1 MNPPPHGGRR
11 EENLPAALQGADC
24 RDIFLRKSVKLA
36 FRLPVFSKNKTN
48 QRNGAVNR
56 LILARSATTV
66 ADKSTLGG
74 GKCTL
79 GGEIRTPKGET
90 FSLRGCVLKPG
101 GWKAEGFRVP
111 PPPLQG
117 GSDTPQGART
127 NLGRWPGHGREVRP
141 RSERGGCPSSEG
153 GAESGRPV
161 ENGRIDLSARRKS
174 PGSGFGG
181 GRSSVAGGVARSHG
195 DRGGSRKRPA
205 TIPPPA
211 CFNTLEFQPRMNTD
225 KTRTFGLRP
234 GEAVFICR

>member
-101 GWKAEGFRVP
+101 GWKTEGFRVP
-111 PPPLQG
+111 PPPCKVEVIPRGLHGRTSAG
-117 GSDTPQGART
+117 GPVMAGRCGHGARGVDAHPRRVERKVADLSKT
-127 NLGRWPGHGREVRP
+127 GASTFPPVEKVRGVDLVDVGRRCQTGWPDPMGIAAVPGNARP
-141 RSERGGCPSSEG
+141 RS
-153 GAESGRPV
+153 
-161 ENGRIDLSARRKS
+161 LRRLFSTRLNFS
-174 PGSGFGG
+174 PG
-181 GRSSVAGGVARSHG
+181 
-195 DRGGSRKRPA
+195 
-205 TIPPPA
+205 
-211 CFNTLEFQPRMNTD
+211 
-225 KTRTFGLRP
+225 
-234 GEAVFICR
+234 